1 MGPPPRSRRRT
12 CAMKCCA
19 SSLRPRRCMRCARAK
34 YGSGNSGANSVAF
47 LNSGSAVTKSPRSYA
62 ARPSWYS
69 RLALSRRSSSADSLD
84 EAWTPAPC
92 PNSCINNAYQLTAV
106 ARRSRRGILAAQ
118 WRTCTLLGE
127 ETTDLQGEQANLPSW
142 LVLDQANLPT
152 ATACPA
158 RARWE
163 AAGVAVAIYTAR
175 VARCLSWSTS
185 APWAAAG
192 CSAWTRGS
200 GGARRPR
207 E

>member
-1 MGPPPRSRRRT
+1 MGQRPRSRRRT

-19 SSLRPRRCMRCARAK
+19 SSLRPRRCMRCASAK

-84 EAWTPAPC
+84 EACTPAPC
-92 PNSCINNAYQLTAV
+92 PDSCINNAYQLTAV
-106 ARRSRRGILAAQ
+106 ARGSRRGILAMPN
-118 WRTCTLLGE
+118 LHSVGE
-127 ETTDLQGEQANLPSW
+127 GDHGPSCDRQTIPSW
-142 LVLDQANLPT
+142 LLLDQANLPT
-152 ATACPA
+152 ATACPE

-192 CSAWTRGS
+192 YAAWTRGS